1 MELEE
6 QQLVIKWR
14 SLGELKEKLRT
25 ILGELEIGTR
35 EKASQDISHSFS
47 STFSPGEPVP
57 DEIKKVGLNKFGAAM
72 LESLRHGHHGRS
84 AAIDARRLAI
94 EMKQRYPALF
104 GRKDLGKIAHGT
116 THSNGESSWRRISW
130 TDLSFILG
138 GMIGKGNHRNSAV
151 RIRFS

>member
-1 MELEE
+1 MDLEE

-14 SLGELKEKLRT
+14 SLAELKEKLRT
-25 ILGELEIGTR
+25 ILGELEIGTTG
-35 EKASQDISHSFS
+35 KVSQDVSATFS

-57 DEIKKVGLNKFGAAM
+57 DEIRKVGLNKFSAAM
-72 LESLRHGHHGRS
+72 VESLRHGHRGRS

-116 THSNGESSWRRISW
+116 I
-130 TDLSFILG
+130 FP
-138 GMIGKGNHRNSAV
+138 GKKLAEAGL
-151 RIRFS
+151 IRMEKVHGDEFPGQTYRLYWVE